1 MSPDELH
8 GKNWFPKIFQKLKS
22 KIGTI
27 TLIKIALKS
36 SACQTRK
43 RKTAKRKLVAVI
55 EVKVLINKQISTY
68 EVFTALPIKK
78 LYYLQN

>member
-8 GKNWFPKIFQKLKS
+8 GKKFFSKLKS
-22 KIGTI
+22 KIGAI
-27 TLIKIALKS
+27 TLIKIALKR

-43 RKTAKRKLVAVI
+43 RKRAKRKLVAII

-68 EVFTALPIKK
+68 EVFSTLPIKK